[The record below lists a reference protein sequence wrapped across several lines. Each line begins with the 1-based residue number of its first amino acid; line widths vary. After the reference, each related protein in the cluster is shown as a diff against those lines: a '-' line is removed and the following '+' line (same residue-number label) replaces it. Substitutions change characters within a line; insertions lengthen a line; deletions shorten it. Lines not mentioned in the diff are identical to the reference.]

1 MRAQRYL
8 NKKKGSTKMT
18 KNIKVEIEFNSEPT
32 EDAIIKAMA
41 PKLASLLEWNGKL
54 IMDLFQLTLEDAN
67 FHSLNED
74 IETIRKVH
82 KI

>member
-1 MRAQRYL
+1 
-8 NKKKGSTKMT
+8 
-18 KNIKVEIEFNSEPT
+18 
-32 EDAIIKAMA
+32 MA
-41 PKLASLLEWNGKL
+41 PKLASLCEWNGKL

>member
-18 KNIKVEIEFNSEPT
+18 KNIKIEIEFNSEPT

-54 IMDLFQLTLEDAN
+54 IMDLFQLTLEDSN

>member
-1 MRAQRYL
+1 M
-8 NKKKGSTKMT
+8 KT

-41 PKLASLLEWNGKL
+41 PKLASLCEWNGKL

-67 FHSLNED
+67 FHGLNED
-74 IETIRKVH
+74 IETIRKIH

>member
-1 MRAQRYL
+1 M
-8 NKKKGSTKMT
+8 KT

-41 PKLASLLEWNGKL
+41 PKLASLCEWNGKL
-54 IMDLFQLTLEDAN
+54 IMDLFQLTLEDSN

-74 IETIRKVH
+74 IEMIRKIH

>member
-1 MRAQRYL
+1 M
-8 NKKKGSTKMT
+8 KT
-18 KNIKVEIEFNSEPT
+18 KNIKVEIEFNSLPT

-41 PKLASLLEWNGKL
+41 PKLASLCEWNGKL

>member
-1 MRAQRYL
+1 
-8 NKKKGSTKMT
+8 MT
-18 KNIKVEIEFNSEPT
+18 KNIKIEIEFNSEPT

-54 IMDLFQLTLEDAN
+54 IMDLFQLTLEDSN

>member
-1 MRAQRYL
+1 M
-8 NKKKGSTKMT
+8 KT
-18 KNIKVEIEFNSEPT
+18 KNIKHIKLLIKFSSEPT

-74 IETIRKVH
+74 IEVIRKVH
-82 KI
+82 NI